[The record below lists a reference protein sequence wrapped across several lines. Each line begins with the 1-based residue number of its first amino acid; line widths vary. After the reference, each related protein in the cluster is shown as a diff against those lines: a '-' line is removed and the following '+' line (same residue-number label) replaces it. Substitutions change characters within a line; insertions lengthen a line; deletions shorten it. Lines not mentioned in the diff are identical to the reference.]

1 MLFARLRNVPEEEIP
16 KLVEDALT
24 DVSLISFIS
33 LNRLVCLI
41 RLMLKFKT
49 LSGGMKRR
57 LNVAMALIGNPRI
70 VFLDEPTSGMDP
82 TSRRQIWSVLEKKK
96 EGRVI
101 VLCTHFMDEADFL
114 GFFFLSSFI
123 L

>member
-1 MLFARLRNVPEEEIP
+1 MFDKA
-16 KLVEDALT
+16 DAQ
-24 DVSLISFIS
+24 V
-33 LNRLVCLI
+33 
-41 RLMLKFKT
+41 KT

-57 LNVAMALIGNPRI
+57 LNVAMALIGDPRI

>member
-1 MLFARLRNVPEEEIP
+1 MLDKA
-16 KLVEDALT
+16 DAQ
-24 DVSLISFIS
+24 V
-33 LNRLVCLI
+33 
-41 RLMLKFKT
+41 KT

-57 LNVAMALIGNPRI
+57 LNVAMALIGDPRI

-101 VLCTHFMDEADFL
+101 VLCTHFMDEADLL

-123 L
+123 Q